1 MHSFSGLAKNMA
13 CHAKPHKIY
22 RKVFLENFLIRKTAG
37 FNSKEASNMYKKG
50 ILPTYLQLA

>member
-1 MHSFSGLAKNMA
+1 MYSFSGLEKNMR

-22 RKVFLENFLIRKTAG
+22 RKVFWENLLIRKIAG